1 MYRVD
6 LSRMMADCE
15 ANYWRLHKLLPEMAE
30 RDVRDLQLSAD
41 GVRSTVRFSIKERSP
56 YTTTV
61 AIDIQHPQLESADKA
76 LTVRLYHDAKMAEVT
91 TPHGRQYAPR
101 YDYPNPQM
109 HQRDEKAQQN
119 RFLSEYLSQCLRY
132 GLDAAAP
139 AALRFA

>member
-1 MYRVD
+1 MIGDWGGKYLRFTKM
-6 LSRMMADCE
+6 LA
-15 ANYWRLHKLLPEMAE
+15 EMGE
-30 RDVRDLQLSAD
+30 RDVREIQVAGR
-41 GVRSTVRFSIKERSP
+41 GVRFTVRFSIKERSP